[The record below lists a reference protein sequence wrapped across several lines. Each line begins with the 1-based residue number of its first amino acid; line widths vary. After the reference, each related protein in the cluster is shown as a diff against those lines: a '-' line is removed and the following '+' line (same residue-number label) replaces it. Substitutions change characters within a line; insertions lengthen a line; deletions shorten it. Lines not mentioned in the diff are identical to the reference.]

1 MHPRK
6 HYKNLKSIAD
16 YAVSHLGDLGITKS
30 DVIFAKNGKIAVEK
44 YFSEQPDLVIMDIM
58 MPIMNGFD
66 AFDQIERNSI
76 TRVPII
82 ACTAKVIK
90 SENKKSIFNAENYI
104 FTHIPLISKYLNLF
118 SPGTH

>member
-1 MHPRK
+1 M
-6 HYKNLKSIAD
+6 
-16 YAVSHLGDLGITKS
+16 
-30 DVIFAKNGKIAVEK
+30 EK
-44 YFSEQPDLVIMDIM
+44 YFNEQPDLVIMDIM

-90 SENKKSIFNAENYI
+90 SEKEYLKSYGFDDYI
-104 FTHIPLISKYLNLF
+104 AKPVSLKILREMINRHIPK
-118 SPGTH
+118 G